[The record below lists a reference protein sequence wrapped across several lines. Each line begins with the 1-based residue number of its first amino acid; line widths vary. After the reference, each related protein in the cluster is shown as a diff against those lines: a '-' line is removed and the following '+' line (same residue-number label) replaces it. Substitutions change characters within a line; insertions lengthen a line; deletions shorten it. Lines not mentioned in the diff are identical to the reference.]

1 MRPSIGSPTLE
12 PRDVQGMTDKT
23 EADRGNAGAREPDM
37 IARADIDAWF
47 VREVL
52 PLEAALAQYFR
63 HNWRDAAGV
72 ADFLQDV
79 YLRAYEAAAKG
90 IPGSTR
96 SFVFTIAH
104 NLLVDRVRRAKVIP
118 LEAVEN
124 LESLSVPADAPGPEA
139 HAVARDELRRLEA
152 ALQQLPPRARQAFAL
167 HHIEG
172 LTVREIAQRMSIG
185 ERGVT
190 WHLNEGLRALAT
202 ALYGESERP
211 KP

>member
-1 MRPSIGSPTLE
+1 
-12 PRDVQGMTDKT
+12 
-23 EADRGNAGAREPDM
+23 M

-52 PLEAALAQYFR
+52 PLEAALTQYFR
-63 HNWRDAAGV
+63 HNWRDTAGV

-79 YLRAYEAAAKG
+79 YLRAYEAAAKEF
-90 IPGSTR
+90 PQSTR

-124 LESLSVPADAPGPEA
+124 LEALSIPADAPGPEA
-139 HAVARDELRRLEA
+139 HAVARDELRKLEA
-152 ALQQLPPRARQAFAL
+152 ALEHLPPRARQAFAL

-190 WHLNEGLRALAT
+190 WHLNEGLRALAV
-202 ALYGESERP
+202 ALYGDNGRS
-211 KP
+211 KS

>member
-1 MRPSIGSPTLE
+1 
-12 PRDVQGMTDKT
+12 MTDT
-23 EADRGNAGAREPDM
+23 SEADRGNAGARSLEM

-52 PLEAALAQYFR
+52 PLEAALTQYFR
-63 HNWRDAAGV
+63 HNWRDAAGA

-79 YLRAYEAAAKG
+79 YLRVYEAASKEF
-90 IPGSTR
+90 PTSTR

-124 LESLSVPADAPGPEA
+124 LEALNVPADVPGPEA

-152 ALQQLPPRARQAFAL
+152 ALEKLPPRARQAFAL

-202 ALYGESERP
+202 ALYGEGE

>member
-1 MRPSIGSPTLE
+1 
-12 PRDVQGMTDKT
+12 MTET
-23 EADRGNAGAREPDM
+23 SEADRGNAGARSLGM

-52 PLEAALAQYFR
+52 PLEAALTQYFR

-79 YLRAYEAAAKG
+79 YLRVYEAAAKEF
-90 IPGSTR
+90 PKSTR
-96 SFVFTIAH
+96 PFVFTIAR

-118 LEAVEN
+118 LEAVES
-124 LESLSVPADAPGPEA
+124 LEALNVPADVPGPEA
-139 HAVARDELRRLEA
+139 QTVARDELRRLEA
-152 ALQQLPPRARQAFAL
+152 ALEKLPPRARQAFAL

-172 LTVREIAQRMSIG
+172 LSVREIAQRMSIG

-190 WHLNEGLRALAT
+190 WHLNEGLRALAA
-202 ALYGESERP
+202 ALYGEGE